1 MGEHC
6 CYIAQSRSCLSRT
19 GPTGG
24 RQILNQLTQGR
35 DIQDQ
40 LRLASLFPSL
50 NSSSEQ
56 YSLVL
61 RCYLDQL
68 PEKFF
73 NRAAYESYLGW
84 LLKQDASRP
93 KELEQYLSQNEG
105 EINGGLHFLRELNS
119 EEWHDWLLDGN
130 EYEVIR
136 MIDKHVHPAYLR
148 LIEGVWIPMVK
159 PLAHFSRRARNKGV
173 DGLGGMAIF
182 EEIKGLP
189 ENGLNQPY
197 VHIIRNG
204 IAHVGITFL
213 QSKIRYQDNR
223 GNKETFDVRQV
234 VRLTDDLVDTC
245 NGIAAALKVFLLISQ
260 KRKYSLPREFLIE
273 VLQEQTWAP
282 WWSIEGCMA
291 TESGGRSQM
300 TVYAQLRTR
309 DFRKAWW
316 STLQSGLLTQKLVDE
331 FDQYNIRFNSRRNQM
346 GWAIFNRND
355 LQAVNIANSLE
366 IKEAS
371 NLGKTFFFFDEATLP
386 SFKVG
391 GMLETLIH
399 SFTFAAQT
407 EFLKYRE
414 KLEIPR
420 IYGRKAN
427 ILRSSWGAVLH
438 AEVII
443 EESEQLTAEAIR
455 KHRRRIVRTAR
466 RYAGKSR
473 GISHIHWLPLIFARV
488 AVFARDHRR
497 RRLAGFGLAKE
508 LICVIM
514 LIRTDRIQPLDL
526 IGSTVKTEGSWRISW
541 NDAWLKS
548 R

>member
-1 MGEHC
+1 M
-6 CYIAQSRSCLSRT
+6 
-19 GPTGG
+19 
-24 RQILNQLTQGR
+24 
-35 DIQDQ
+35 
-40 LRLASLFPSL
+40 LASH
-50 NSSSEQ
+50 
-56 YSLVL
+56 
-61 RCYLDQL
+61 
-68 PEKFF
+68 FF
-73 NRAAYESYLGW
+73 
-84 LLKQDASRP
+84 K
-93 KELEQYLSQNEG
+93 
-105 EINGGLHFLRELNS
+105 
-119 EEWHDWLLDGN
+119 
-130 EYEVIR
+130 
-136 MIDKHVHPAYLR
+136 
-148 LIEGVWIPMVK
+148 
-159 PLAHFSRRARNKGV
+159 AR
-173 DGLGGMAIF
+173 F
-182 EEIKGLP
+182 
-189 ENGLNQPY
+189 
-197 VHIIRNG
+197 
-204 IAHVGITFL
+204 
-213 QSKIRYQDNR
+213 RYQDNR